1 MALIQ
6 LRFNSIGELAQLA
19 RAPALHA
26 GGQRFESVILHQII
40 QTWIIFWLFTYWST
54 SLTDVLLETSNN
66 HIVLGLM
73 FFDILKE
80 NKVEKI
86 QQLVLLINEL
96 KVNKGAWWMPRLSEA
111 MKDVISCGYWQI
123 RIDPQ
128 ISEWGN
134 PLCWWHNTYEQT
146 RRTET
151 SKYPEEEKTTVI
163 P

>member
-111 MKDVISCGYWQI
+111 MKDVISCDKLRVGANDLW
-123 RIDPQ
+123 
-128 ISEWGN
+128 SEDFRMGQPN
-134 PLCWWHNTYEQT
+134 ILKRYYTAMQ
-146 RRTET
+146 
-151 SKYPEEEKTTVI
+151 
-163 P
+163 